1 VLKPNVVKLQVQ
13 VPKQS
18 SPLEGRVSEIST
30 REAQVYAKELADMI
44 NTRLVAA
51 TSALQT
57 AGVDI
62 AVMQR
67 QADTVREMM
76 SSGSRW
82 RDVEQALKALLEG
95 DTSKY
100 PPKIIE
106 ELRRIAEFI
115 AVRDAFLVVAAAPPR
130 AHGGP
135 LPVAAIPVGVIWI
148 LYDPSLAA
156 GTALLVN
163 DMILV
168 VGTGT
173 QGQFTLVRD
182 CAAAALG
189 LPVAPGA
196 PVPDVGEAAAA
207 ALQDVVV
214 IRQPTNAASEVLHYV
229 LTGRHPFTIPPGQ
242 KQTLPAN
249 RRWSIEFDRGNSQ
262 GSARYALMRGV
273 YEFRVVS
280 GRWDLVRLRFDVTI
294 DNREGT
300 QDFQYVAGNQ
310 VVTVKAGETKTH
322 SSTEPLIVKFDRGE
336 GPEQAATKNLNKS
349 GTYKVAVNTQT
360 NLLDLYAMTETDIQ
374 RTATR

>member
-1 VLKPNVVKLQVQ
+1 VLKPNVVKLQVH

-18 SPLEGRVSEIST
+18 SPLEGRVSDIST
-30 REAQVYAKELADMI
+30 REAQVYAQELADMI
-44 NTRLVAA
+44 NARLVAVIG
-51 TSALQT
+51 ALQT
-57 AGVDI
+57 GGVDV

-82 RDVEQALKALLEG
+82 RDLEQALKALLEG

-100 PPKIIE
+100 PTKIVE

-115 AVRDAFLVVAAAPPR
+115 VVRDAFLVVAVAPPR
-130 AHGGP
+130 AHRGP

-148 LYDPSLAA
+148 LYDPSLAS

-168 VGTGT
+168 VGTGD
-173 QGQFTLVRD
+173 QGQFTLARD

-189 LPVAPGA
+189 LPVAPGD
-196 PVPDVGEAAAA
+196 PVPDIGEAEAA

-214 IRQPTNAASEVLHYV
+214 IRHPTEAGSEVHYV
-229 LTGRHPFTIPPGQ
+229 LNGRFPFTIRPGLMQ
-242 KQTLPAN
+242 KLPAN
-249 RRWSIEFDRGNSQ
+249 RQWSIEFDRGNSQ
-262 GSARYALMRGV
+262 GSARYVLTRGA
-273 YEFRVVS
+273 YEFRVVN
-280 GRWDLVRLRFDVTI
+280 GRWDLIRLRFDVTI

-336 GPEQAATKNLNKS
+336 GPDQAATKNLNKS